1 MKVELL
7 VSEWCVTCPAAEKV
21 WREVADQKDIAFAV
35 VDATQPEGRE
45 IVARLRVRSVPSVV
59 IDGVLRAVGV
69 QSMDEALAL
78 VAEAP
83 AREKK
88 SAALHIGMAFE
99 RESRLWIVSSMLY
112 LVAAGIVLPVAG
124 SLLPDG
130 HARAAVH
137 LFAMGFVAFLIFG
150 LGLHMLPRFTN
161 RPLLSGGWSI
171 AQLAC
176 AQIGLPLLVAGLAFD
191 AKLTAVAGGALSWI
205 ALALYAIRIVQALGP
220 LSAAPAGDASGQLQD
235 LR

>member
-7 VSEWCVTCPAAEKV
+7 VSEWCATCPAAEKV
-21 WREVADQKDIAFAV
+21 WREVADQKDIGFAV

-69 QSMDEALAL
+69 QSMEEALAL
-78 VAEAP
+78 VADAP
-83 AREKK
+83 ARERK

-99 RESRLWIVSSMLY
+99 RESRLWIASAMLY
-112 LVAAGIVLPVAG
+112 LVAAGVMLLFAG

-130 HARAAVH
+130 DARATVH
-137 LFAMGFVAFLIFG
+137 LFAMGFVAFLIYG

-161 RPLLSGGWSI
+161 QPLLSGGWGI

-176 AQIGLPLLVAGLAFD
+176 GQIGLPLLVVGLAFD
-191 AKLTAVAGGALSWI
+191 AKLTAAAGGALTWI
-205 ALALYAIRIVQALGP
+205 ALALYAVRIVRALGP
-220 LSAAPAGDASGQLQD
+220 LSATTPEDASGQLQGQ
-235 LR
+235 R